1 MQITIKEV
9 KILKTGTNPDHPEYG
24 PWTLTAVTTDKGVKY
39 TTFAKDAELL
49 APGSIINITDMDE
62 DEKGKKFKKFE
73 IVAGGEKAETPNRPE
88 GQPSDNEY
96 WERKQAIE
104 RASIEGQ
111 NALTNLTKLTIAGI
125 KLEDCPAL
133 LMQAI
138 ESKIKGFMGAM
149 STTAPPKS
157 GIEKAEKDDPP
168 KALAKPIPEGGL
180 PKTTEELY
188 DWIAK
193 MMKWKDAKPARSW
206 IVNKIRIEEAR
217 IDSDPEGCYYEIK
230 ELMGW

>member
-1 MQITIKEV
+1 MQVTVKEV
-9 KILKTGTNPDHPEYG
+9 KVLKTGTNKYG
-24 PWTLTAVTTDKGVKY
+24 DWKLVAVTTDKGVKY
-39 TTFAKDAELL
+39 TTL
-49 APGSIINITDMDE
+49 ANEADTITTGSLINITDMDE

-73 IVAGGEKAETPNRPE
+73 IVAGGEKAEAPDRPE

-125 KLEDCPAL
+125 TLEDCPAL

-138 ESKIKGFMGAM
+138 ESKIKGFMGTM
-149 STTAPPKS
+149 DTTAPPK
-157 GIEKAEKDDPP
+157 KDDPP
-168 KALAKPIPEGGL
+168 KAVAEPEQGGL

-188 DWIAK
+188 DWIVK
-193 MMKWKDAKPARSW
+193 MMKWKDSKPARSW
-206 IVNKIRIEEAR
+206 IVNKIGLEEAR
-217 IDSDPEGCYYEIK
+217 IDSEPEGCYYEIK

>member
-1 MQITIKEV
+1 VQITIKEV

-49 APGSIINITDMDE
+49 APGSLINITDMDE

-73 IVAGGEKAETPNRPE
+73 TVVGGEKPETSSASQPN
-88 GQPSDNEY
+88 DNEY

-149 STTAPPKS
+149 STTAPPKAK
-157 GIEKAEKDDPP
+157 GDPP
-168 KALAKPIPEGGL
+168 KAVAEPEQDFDPDVL
-180 PKTTEELY
+180 LDEL
-188 DWIAK
+188 K
-193 MMKWKDAKPARSW
+193 QLKWKDTTVKSYLQNVYKVDTEGTVVEVVARLTREQRE
-206 IVNKIRIEEAR
+206 KFFK
-217 IDSDPEGCYYEIK
+217 EIQDRL
-230 ELMGW
+230 EMS